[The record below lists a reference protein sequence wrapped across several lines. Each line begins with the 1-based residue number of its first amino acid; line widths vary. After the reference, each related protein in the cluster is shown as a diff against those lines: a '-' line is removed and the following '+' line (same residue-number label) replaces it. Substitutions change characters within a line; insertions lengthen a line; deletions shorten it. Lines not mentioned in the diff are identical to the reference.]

1 MTRHALHR
9 TARLAITTLIAFLL
23 APPFGAR
30 AAPLQPL
37 KVAYLGA
44 IDTVVL
50 HHAVEAGFFKQQGL
64 DVQTLR
70 INDGPAV
77 ISAVLSG
84 SAQIGYAAA
93 TPPAIAYE
101 HGQPLSIF
109 ATANYE
115 RYPYS
120 ANMTTII
127 ASKRS
132 GITTI
137 AGLKGKTIASN
148 AQPSGCTITIEQ
160 HLAQAGLSLHD
171 VKLLI
176 IPFPN
181 MQAAMALG
189 ETDAVCTIV
198 PFLTA
203 MQLNPGIKPTVLARG
218 TIADLKKIGKVAV
231 TSYFSSSSWVKSHH
245 AVIKRFLVAMQKSQA
260 DLNAHPA
267 VYHRDLIKYFH
278 MKPAF
283 AAKVPLA
290 ISNASLVAKPSDYQ
304 SLFDALH
311 KAGMLPKPLKAAE
324 VVTTIT
330 P

>member
-1 MTRHALHR
+1 MKRHAFR
-9 TARLAITTLIAFLL
+9 RAGLL
-23 APPFGAR
+23 ALAALLGLVFGPAFGAQ

-37 KVAYLGA
+37 NVAYLGA
-44 IDTVVL
+44 IDVVVL
-50 HHAVEAGFFKQQGL
+50 DHAQEAGFFKQQGL
-64 DVQTLR
+64 DVHGVR
-70 INDGPAV
+70 VNDGPAV
-77 ISAVLSG
+77 VSAVLSG

-93 TPPAIAYE
+93 PPAAIAYE

-115 RYPYS
+115 RAPYS

-127 ASKRS
+127 ASKKS
-132 GITTI
+132 GITSM
-137 AGLKGKTIASN
+137 AGLKGKTVASN

-160 HLAQAGLSLHD
+160 HLAQAGLSIHD

-181 MQAAMALG
+181 MQAALALG

-203 MQLNPGIKPTVLARG
+203 IQQNPHIQPVTLARG
-218 TIADLKKIGKVAV
+218 TLADMKKIGKVAV
-231 TSYFSSSSWVKSHH
+231 TSYFGSETWVKAHH
-245 AVIKRFLVAMQKSQA
+245 AVIKRFLVAMRKSQD

-267 VYHRDLIKYFH
+267 IYHRDLVKYFH

-290 ISNASLVAKPSDYQ
+290 ISTASLVAEPGEYQ
-304 SLFDALH
+304 HLFDALH
-311 KAGMLPKPLKAAE
+311 QAGMLPKPLKAAE
-324 VVTTIT
+324 LVTTIK